1 STAGDIFRRLSL
13 LPQCSAE
20 DIPNRVSVA
29 PTEDS
34 IGCRSD
40 PVCSSSDNNISNP
53 DDSSSA
59 LVRACFFGLALV
71 HFAVAFWT
79 RTWIFRFVLLLF
91 TVGAL
96 AFIVSYMQ
104 LIPMVLW
111 ILKLGLEYIK
121 NVTHPAAPSELA
133 PEQTDADSDDAVF
146 NESSEKGT
154 TDRRINE
161 DYENSTRGENEEE
174 ESILNLI
181 LPNHLKRSLRRICK
195 IERHLYD
202 FVDDYLDYLVSLVII
217 SMMVLITLLFSIF
230 LMVQI
235 YGETLNL
242 ISLSSSVINSAVQ
255 SGAFSW
261 LPDKDQLGSAARSA
275 VSNVHQFG
283 RTFIKSKVDELF
295 HGNLSN
301 KSDIEEQLLEL
312 WERVCMQFF
321 QESNSTEAL
330 VPQQAA
336 KSSFILTGEL
346 AGSLNNAT
354 QNISLGVLKKRIVHL
369 FFSLGGFDY
378 HDLVAYFHENVG
390 EIMNVVNPLWQILS
404 SHASFISSLFMGT
417 ASLLLTGG
425 SVVLNFSFSFLIFLS
440 TLFYLLA
447 ASEQT
452 YLPFDFIVSLT
463 PQRGEASPVVLFF
476 YASVEGAVA
485 SVVVTTLK
493 RTIFYG
499 MYTVLTHTL
508 FGLDIVVLPSI
519 IATIL
524 GAIPLM
530 GTYWAVLPG
539 VVELWC
545 LHDSCWLALL
555 LLLLHLL
562 PWYFLDTA
570 LYTEIKG

>member
-1 STAGDIFRRLSL
+1 MIIGGRFLSQTESTELTHGPEDSFSASTPGDIFRSFSNPSQSNTEEVPCRSFV
-13 LPQCSAE
+13 P
-20 DIPNRVSVA
+20 PV
-29 PTEDS
+29 EDS
-34 IGCRSD
+34 SSNHPDPIWIGL
-40 PVCSSSDNNISNP
+40 NNNTSNP
-53 DDSSSA
+53 NDSSSA
-59 LVRACFFGLALV
+59 LVRACFTSLALL

-79 RTWIFRFVLLLF
+79 RTWVFRFVLLALLI
-91 TVGAL
+91 GSL

-111 ILKLGLEYIK
+111 ILKMGLDYIK
-121 NVTHPAAPSELA
+121 NAIRSSPTVPA
-133 PEQTDADSDDAVF
+133 PEQTDAVNGSSDVLSY
-146 NESSEKGT
+146 ERSEKST
-154 TDRRINE
+154 TDRDMPEGYYNP
-161 DYENSTRGENEEE
+161 S
-174 ESILNLI
+174 
-181 LPNHLKRSLRRICK
+181 
-195 IERHLYD
+195 LYD
-202 FVDDYLDYLVSLVII
+202 FVDEYLDYLISLVII
-217 SMMVLITLLFSIF
+217 LMMVLITLLFTVF
-230 LMVQI
+230 LIVQI
-235 YGETLNL
+235 YDETLNL
-242 ISLSSSVINSAVQ
+242 ISLSSSVLNSTIQ

-261 LPDKDQLGSAARSA
+261 LPDQDQLGSTARSA
-275 VSNVHQFG
+275 ISNVHQFG

-301 KSDIEEQLLEL
+301 KSDIEERLLVL

-321 QESNSTEAL
+321 HESNSTEAIE
-330 VPQQAA
+330 PQQVI
-336 KSSFILTGEL
+336 KSNFVLTEEL
-346 AGSLNNAT
+346 ASGLNNAT
-354 QNISLGVLKKRIVHL
+354 QGISLGVLKERIRNLL
-369 FFSLGGFDY
+369 FSFGGFDY
-378 HDLVAYFHENVG
+378 RDLVAYFHENVG
-390 EIMNVVNPLWQILS
+390 EIMNVVNPLWQLVS
-404 SHASFISSLFMGT
+404 SHASFISSLFTGT

-425 SVVLNFSFSFLIFLS
+425 SVVLNSSFSLLIFLS

-452 YLPFDFIVSLT
+452 YLPVDFIVSLT

-476 YASVEGAVA
+476 YASVEAAVA

-508 FGLDIVVLPSI
+508 FSLDIVVLPSI

-545 LHDSCWLALL
+545 LRGSYWQALL

-562 PWYFLDTA
+562 PWYFLDA
-570 LYTEIKG
+570 ELYTEIKG